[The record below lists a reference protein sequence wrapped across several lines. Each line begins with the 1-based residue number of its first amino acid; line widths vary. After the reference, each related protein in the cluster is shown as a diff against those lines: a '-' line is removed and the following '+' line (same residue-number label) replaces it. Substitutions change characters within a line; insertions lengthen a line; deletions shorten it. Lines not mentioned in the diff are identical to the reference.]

1 MSREDDIGCV
11 PAIGERRKI
20 KKMAAYRFI
29 LVLAEKLG
37 TYPYNLYNKIQLAI
51 ALMKRR

>member
-37 TYPYNLYNKIQLAI
+37 TYPYNLYKIQLAI